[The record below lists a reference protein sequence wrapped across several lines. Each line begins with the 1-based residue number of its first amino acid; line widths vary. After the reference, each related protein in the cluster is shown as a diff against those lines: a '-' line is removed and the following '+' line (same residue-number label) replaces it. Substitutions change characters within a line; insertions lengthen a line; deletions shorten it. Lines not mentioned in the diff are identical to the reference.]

1 MEQQNI
7 TAAVLDLIERPAFCV
22 RDGVIV
28 QANQGAQSRQLTIG
42 LQIADILQTPY
53 SDGEALSV
61 TILAAGIAYRAQVI
75 RTENTD
81 IFVLDSESPQLR
93 AIALAAQHIRN
104 PLNSIIALTE
114 ELSENS
120 ENKDLAHLQRGLHR
134 LHRIVCNMSDAYRYQ
149 QTHTI
154 QMESADITAIIN
166 EVMEAI
172 GAYLSECAITLEYSS
187 VSERVIGLCDQEML
201 ERAIYNL
208 VSNAAKFMMPES
220 TLEARLTLNKNIL
233 TFSVYN
239 RDANKTHTS
248 PFNRYLR
255 EPCIED
261 SRNGIGLGMELI
273 RAAAAVHNGTVL
285 IDYPEEGGMRVSM
298 TVSVRSHSETTVH
311 SAVILPTSNYAGDRD
326 RNLLELSEI
335 LPIDSYKM

>member
-7 TAAVLDLIERPAFCV
+7 TAAILDLIERPAFCV
-22 RDGVIV
+22 RDGIIV
-28 QANQGAQSRQLTIG
+28 QANQAAQSRQLTVG
-42 LQIADILQTPY
+42 QHLADILQTPC
-53 SDGEALSV
+53 SDGDALSV
-61 TILAAGIAYRAQVI
+61 TILAAGIPCRAQVI
-75 RTENTD
+75 RTNDTD
-81 IFVLDSESPQLR
+81 IFALDCESTQLR

-104 PLNSIIALTE
+104 PLNSVIALTE
-114 ELSENS
+114 ELSEGTQKS
-120 ENKDLAHLQRGLHR
+120 DLAQLQRGLHR

-149 QTHTI
+149 QTNTI
-154 QMESADITAIIN
+154 HMETADITSIID

-172 GAYLSECAITLEYSS
+172 SAYLSECAIKLDYSS
-187 VSERVIGLCDQEML
+187 ASERVIGLCDREML

-208 VSNAAKFMMPES
+208 VSNAAKFMLPES
-220 TLEARLTLNKNIL
+220 TLEAKLMFNKNIL

-239 RDANKTHTS
+239 RDANKTHAS
-248 PFNRYLR
+248 PFSRYLR
-255 EPCIED
+255 EPSIED

-285 IDYPEEGGMRVSM
+285 VDYPEEGGTRVSM
-298 TVSVRSHSETTVH
+298 TLSVRSHSETTVR
-311 SAVILPTSNYAGDRD
+311 SRVILPTSNYAGDRD